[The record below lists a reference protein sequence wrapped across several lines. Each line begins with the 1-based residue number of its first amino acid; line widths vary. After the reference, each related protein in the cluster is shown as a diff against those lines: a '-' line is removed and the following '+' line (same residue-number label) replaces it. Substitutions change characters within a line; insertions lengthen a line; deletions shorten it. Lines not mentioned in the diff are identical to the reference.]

1 MLPPR
6 TEMQPP
12 AYDALPLVKPSP
24 VKVTSEA
31 PSISIIPPKLLLK
44 LRDELSTAPVLL
56 LIFTLVF
63 PEIVITPVNV
73 MSLTTSIW
81 ALVLIALERAEK
93 VETSYW
99 VAVGTGD
106 GTELD
111 GCRVAVGTGDAVG

>member
-1 MLPPR
+1 M
-6 TEMQPP
+6 
-12 AYDALPLVKPSP
+12 
-24 VKVTSEA
+24 
-31 PSISIIPPKLLLK
+31 LLK